1 MHAVHS
7 IVAGMTGRPS
17 VRFARP
23 TGAGRIRRLGLA
35 GAAGFEP
42 AAARATVL
50 RRPDLAV
57 PALGRPAWRTATS
70 APATPRGGASRPSVT
85 MHWARSARQRADRR
99 AGAAPASWPG

>member
-7 IVAGMTGRPS
+7 IIAGMTGRPS
-17 VRFARP
+17 VRFARS
-23 TGAGRIRRLGLA
+23 AADGRIRRLGLA
-35 GAAGFEP
+35 GVAGFEP

-50 RRPDLAV
+50 RRSDLAA
-57 PALGRPAWRTATS
+57 PAVGRPAWRTAAS
-70 APATPRGGASRPSVT
+70 APATPRGGAPRPSVT